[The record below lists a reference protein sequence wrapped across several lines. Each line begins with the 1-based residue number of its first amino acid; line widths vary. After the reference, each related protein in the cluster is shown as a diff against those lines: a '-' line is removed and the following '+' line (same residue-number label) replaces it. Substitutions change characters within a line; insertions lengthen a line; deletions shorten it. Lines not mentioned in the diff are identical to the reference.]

1 MDGEAFSWGVT
12 FLIFRRGEGCQSKQ
26 ILGVPVEKITLLY
39 ILRWQIIIFDRK
51 ETKKMWEPSL
61 CLILSSYDTLLL
73 NDVVETNNFAAEYH
87 LSLTAFLWEPEKDIS
102 QAEVKVGN
110 YLFDLQ
116 LLLE

>member
-1 MDGEAFSWGVT
+1 
-12 FLIFRRGEGCQSKQ
+12 
-26 ILGVPVEKITLLY
+26 
-39 ILRWQIIIFDRK
+39 
-51 ETKKMWEPSL
+51 MWEPSL

-116 LLLE
+116 LLLEKTFLLLIIYTPPPPQGWDLPFFRGLWLHFRRRNWSL